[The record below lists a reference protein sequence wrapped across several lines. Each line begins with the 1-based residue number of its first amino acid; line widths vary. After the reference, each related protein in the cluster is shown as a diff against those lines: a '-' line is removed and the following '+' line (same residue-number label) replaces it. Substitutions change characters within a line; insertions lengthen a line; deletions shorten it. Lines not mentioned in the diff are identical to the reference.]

1 MVVTFDVF
9 VVGTLLELSPYLL
22 PSSPR
27 SITRFLLGSL
37 GFSRPTVGVGIPLST
52 SDRIDWVTDVM
63 SIRSTLTLVAPRL
76 LAVKSQ
82 AVTDTLYR
90 PGITPAN
97 VASCV
102 LALCRIASTKVEVDR
117 AVVELWLAT
126 FETVTDG
133 VDTLSLETIF
143 IAT

>member
-37 GFSRPTVGVGIPLST
+37 GFSRPPVGVGIPLST
-52 SDRIDWVTDVM
+52 SNRIDWVTDVM
-63 SIRSTLTLVAPRL
+63 SIRSTLTLVVLRL

-82 AVTDTLYR
+82 VVTDTLYR

>member
-1 MVVTFDVF
+1 MF

-63 SIRSTLTLVAPRL
+63 SIRSTLTLVVLRL

>member
-52 SDRIDWVTDVM
+52 SNRIAWVPDVM
-63 SIRSTLTLVAPRL
+63 STGPTLTPVAPRL

>member
-1 MVVTFDVF
+1 MAVTFDGF
-9 VVGTLLELSPYLL
+9 VVGTLLELSPYSL

-27 SITRFLLGSL
+27 SITRLLVGSL

-52 SDRIDWVTDVM
+52 SNRIAWVPDVM
-63 SIRSTLTLVAPRL
+63 STGPTLTPVAPRL

-82 AVTDTLYR
+82 AVTCTLYR

>member
-1 MVVTFDVF
+1 MAVTFDGF
-9 VVGTLLELSPYLL
+9 VVGTLMELSPYLL
-22 PSSPR
+22 PLSPR

-37 GFSRPTVGVGIPLST
+37 GFSRPTVGAGIPLST
-52 SDRIDWVTDVM
+52 SNRIAWVTDVM
-63 SIRSTLTLVAPRL
+63 SIRPTLTPVAPRL

-82 AVTDTLYR
+82 AVTGTSYR

-117 AVVELWLAT
+117 AMDELWLA
-126 FETVTDG
+126 
-133 VDTLSLETIF
+133 
-143 IAT
+143 

>member
-1 MVVTFDVF
+1 MAVTFDGF
-9 VVGTLLELSPYLL
+9 VVGTLLELSPYSL

-27 SITRFLLGSL
+27 SITRLLVGSL

-63 SIRSTLTLVAPRL
+63 SIRSTLTLVVPRL

-102 LALCRIASTKVEVDR
+102 LALCRIASTKVELDR

>member
-22 PSSPR
+22 PSSQR

-52 SDRIDWVTDVM
+52 SNRIDWVTDVM

-82 AVTDTLYR
+82 TVTDTLYR

>member
-37 GFSRPTVGVGIPLST
+37 GFSRPTVGVGIPLPT

-63 SIRSTLTLVAPRL
+63 SIRSTLTLVVPRL

-133 VDTLSLETIF
+133 VVTLSLETIF

>member
-1 MVVTFDVF
+1 MF

-52 SDRIDWVTDVM
+52 SNRIAWVTDVM
-63 SIRSTLTLVAPRL
+63 SIRSTLTLVVLRL

-102 LALCRIASTKVEVDR
+102 LALCRITSTKVEVDR

-133 VDTLSLETIF
+133 VDPLSLETIF

>member
-9 VVGTLLELSPYLL
+9 VVGTLLELSPYSL

-27 SITRFLLGSL
+27 SITRLLVGSL

-52 SDRIDWVTDVM
+52 SNRIAWVPDVM
-63 SIRSTLTLVAPRL
+63 STGPTLTPVAPRL
-76 LAVKSQ
+76 MAVKSQ
-82 AVTDTLYR
+82 AVTCTLYR
-90 PGITPAN
+90 PGITPPN

-102 LALCRIASTKVEVDR
+102 LALCRIASTKVEMDR
-117 AVVELWLAT
+117 AVVGLWLAI

-133 VDTLSLETIF
+133 VDTLSSEIIF